1 MGDPAGIG
9 PEIIAKALKN
19 LRLPKNITPVIIG
32 DQAIY
37 KRYAHR
43 IPENFM
49 NLGGVSAGAFRV
61 GSSNAK
67 CARASLNYL
76 SAAFNLLRQ
85 GKISALV
92 TAPVCKEAIC
102 SLGAHFQGH
111 TEYIANFFA
120 IKNYEMMFVGKN
132 FKCVI
137 ATRHIPLSKVSKEII
152 PQKLYQTILLTAS
165 SLKHL
170 FKIQKPRLAICGINP
185 HAGEN
190 GTIGNE
196 EIKTIIPVI
205 KKLQKNGFN
214 VAGPFAADTLFYP
227 KNSQRY
233 DCVVAMYHDQGLA
246 PMKALCLPDL
256 VNITI
261 GLPFIRT
268 SPAHGTAFDIAGQ
281 NRADPASMMAAI
293 KLAGKLCS

>member
-19 LRLPKNITPVIIG
+19 LQLPRNMTPVIIG
-32 DQAIY
+32 DQVIY

-49 NLGGVSAGAFRV
+49 NLGSVSSGAFRV

-76 SAAFNLLRQ
+76 SEALNLLRQ
-85 GKISALV
+85 RKISALV
-92 TAPVCKEAIC
+92 TAPVCKKAIS
-102 SLGAHFQGH
+102 SLGVDFHGH
-111 TEYIANFFA
+111 TEFIAHFF
-120 IKNYEMMFVGKN
+120 KVQRFEMMFVGKN
-132 FKCVI
+132 LKAVL
-137 ATRHIPLSKVSKEII
+137 ATRHIPLSEVSKHITA
-152 PQKLYQTILLTAS
+152 KNLYETILLTTQ
-165 SLKHL
+165 SLKSY
-170 FKIQKPRLAICGINP
+170 FKIHNPHLAVCGINP

-205 KKLQKNGFN
+205 KKLQKNGFP

-233 DCVVAMYHDQGLA
+233 DCVIAMYHDQGLA

-256 VNITI
+256 VNVTI

-293 KLAGKLCS
+293 KLACKLCS